1 MLMACCTAAKPA
13 SASLRVFAFSA
24 DSAARSSVAS
34 SSPFLFSAICVLSVA
49 MSIESC
55 DASADLMVLSL
66 LTVSDSPTA
75 SSRSPTAL
83 LIPSSQNSLWLASAK
98 ASASRRAMRS
108 VMSWRTLTKGSSCR
122 PPCVACWDA
131 STRRLTM
138 ASIELCRRSDAE
150 LSRATAFS
158 RPPALWP
165 PRSPRSCRKLGALF
179 RVCRSFSFWF
189 ALQFGAAPD
198 SSDSMAEARACSS
211 SARVLERWSQKAAF
225 SSHSDLSTPM
235 NSSSAV
241 LALVS
246 TYWAST
252 AAAFSADFSASTLSF
267 SALSISLN
275 FFSLLF
281 SRRMLSYSFLFS
293 NSVVS
298 RSFFSLVNWFLRSS
312 RTSMTSL
319 EWYVDS

>member
-1 MLMACCTAAKPA
+1 MLMASLTAARPA
-13 SASLRVFAFSA
+13 SASLTVFAFNA

-34 SSPFLFSAICVLSVA
+34 ISPFLFSAISVLSVA
-49 MSIESC
+49 MSMDSC
-55 DASADLMVLSL
+55 DASAVAMVLSL
-66 LTVSDSPTA
+66 STVSDSPTA

-138 ASIELCRRSDAE
+138 ASIELWRRSDAE
-150 LSRATAFS
+150 LSRAMAFA
-158 RPPALWP
+158 RPSAFRPLRP
-165 PRSPRSCRKLGALF
+165 PRSCRKLGVFLC
-179 RVCRSFSFWF
+179 VCRSLSFLF
-189 ALQFGAAPD
+189 ALQLGAAPD
-198 SSDSMAEARACSS
+198 SSDSIAVASACSS
-211 SARVLERWSQKAAF
+211 SARVLERWSQRSAF
-225 SSHSDLSTPM
+225 SSHSFLSTAM
-235 NSSSAV
+235 KLSSAV

-246 TYWAST
+246 TYSAST
-252 AAAFSADFSASTLSF
+252 AVAFSACFSDSTLSF

-275 FFSLLF
+275 FLSLVFS
-281 SRRMLSYSFLFS
+281 SRMLSYNFLLS

>member
-138 ASIELCRRSDAE
+138 ASIELCKRSDAE

-225 SSHSDLSTPM
+225 SWHSDVSTPM
-235 NSSSAV
+235 NASSAV
-241 LALVS
+241 LALAS
-246 TYWAST
+246 TYPAST
-252 AAAFSADFSASTLSF
+252 AVAFCACFSASTLSF